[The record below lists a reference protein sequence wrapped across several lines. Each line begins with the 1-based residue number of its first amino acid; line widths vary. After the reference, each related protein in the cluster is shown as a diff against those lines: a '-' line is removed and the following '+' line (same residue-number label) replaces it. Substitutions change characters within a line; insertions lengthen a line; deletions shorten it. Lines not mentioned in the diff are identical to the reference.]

1 MVESRLVSE
10 NPKSFFFYDK
20 IWAFWKENEGKK
32 ANKVCKSC
40 FISIGK

>member
-10 NPKSFFFYDK
+10 KPKRFFYGK
-20 IWAFWKENEGKK
+20 IWAFWKENEGIK

-40 FISIGK
+40 FISIVK